1 MMPRPGAFAAN
12 FSPGTLNRFRDLCKQ
27 QGRQYTKVLERLA
40 EVYVATNG
48 GILDFP
54 SVPDASRGSG
64 SSSAQIDSSQFQ
76 DLLQRVE
83 QLESEYR
90 IADDHLEDLIS
101 SLEERVQLLE
111 Q

>member
-1 MMPRPGAFAAN
+1 MSRPGAFAAN
-12 FSPGTLNRFRDLCKQ
+12 FAPSTLNRFRDLCKQ

-54 SVPDASRGSG
+54 SVPDASRESG
-64 SSSAQIDSSQFQ
+64 SSSVQIDSSQFQ
-76 DLLQRVE
+76 DLLHRVE
-83 QLESEYR
+83 QLESESR
-90 IADDHLEDLIS
+90 IADNHLEVLIS
-101 SLEERVQLLE
+101 SLEERVQFLE